1 LQILKKIT
9 SFAIQNTSEYC
20 ILKFKV
26 FIGQFK
32 MHTSL
37 STHDV
42 EALLQTSD
50 PDLSWTWSFIL
61 TATQVPHHIQIKD
74 DVFLLLVPAEHRSL
88 ALQQITDYFLENQDW
103 PHKPHNPDLEN
114 NRIQPPTLLF
124 VGALILFYSITGSWK
139 SNSIWFQQGA
149 GNSQAILEHHEWYRL
164 ITALTLHADVIH
176 LLNNC
181 ILGGFLLHF
190 FFLLTGTGL
199 GLFALLITATIGNC
213 INVVVH
219 GPGHN
224 FVGFSTAVFGVI
236 GMLSMLSYKDRSR
249 TIDSHV
255 LLPLMA
261 GVALLAMLGSEGERT
276 DLGAHFFGLLCGLLM
291 GKILC
296 LPLIKKLQDSLFLQI
311 VLFCVSLFIFSAS
324 WILAMQI

>member
-1 LQILKKIT
+1 
-9 SFAIQNTSEYC
+9 
-20 ILKFKV
+20 
-26 FIGQFK
+26 
-32 MHTSL
+32 MHTRQH
-37 STHDV
+37 TPA
-42 EALLQTSD
+42 EALLQTAD
-50 PDLSWTWSFIL
+50 PELSWTWSFIL
-61 TATQVPHHIQIKD
+61 TATQTPHHIQIKD
-74 DVFLLLVPAEHRSL
+74 GVFYLLVPEELRSL
-88 ALQQITDYFLENQDW
+88 ALQEITDYFSENQDW
-103 PHKPHNPDLEN
+103 PRKLHNPALEN
-114 NRIQPPTLLF
+114 NRIQPPTLLL

-139 SNSIWFQQGA
+139 NNSIWFQQGA
-149 GNSQAILEHHEWYRL
+149 GNSLAILEHYQWYRL

-199 GLFALLITATIGNC
+199 GLFTLLISATIGNC
-213 INVVVH
+213 INALVH

-224 FVGFSTAVFGVI
+224 FVGFSTAVFAVI

-255 LLPLMA
+255 LIPLMA

-291 GKILC
+291 GGILC
-296 LPLIKKLQDSLFLQI
+296 LPLTKKLRNSLFLQI
-311 VLFCVSLFIFSAS
+311 VLFCISLFIFTAS
-324 WILAMQI
+324 WMLALRI

>member
-1 LQILKKIT
+1 MNSGQHTHAAEIILKT
-9 SFAIQNTSEYC
+9 A
-20 ILKFKV
+20 
-26 FIGQFK
+26 
-32 MHTSL
+32 
-37 STHDV
+37 
-42 EALLQTSD
+42 D

-61 TATQVPHHIQIKD
+61 TATQVPHHIQIHD
-74 DVFLLLVPAEHRSL
+74 DAFHLLVPAEHRSL

-103 PHKPHNPDLEN
+103 PPKPHNTDLGN

-139 SNSIWFQQGA
+139 NDSIWFQMGA
-149 GNSQAILEHHEWYRL
+149 GNSQAILEHNEWYRL

-199 GLFALLITATIGNC
+199 GLFALLVTATTGNC
-213 INVVVH
+213 INVLVH

-224 FVGFSTAVFGVI
+224 FVGFSTAVFAVI

-255 LLPLMA
+255 LVPLMA
-261 GVALLAMLGSEGERT
+261 GVALLAMLGSEGART

-291 GKILC
+291 GTILC
-296 LPLIKKLQDSLFLQI
+296 LPLIKKLQKSLFLQI
-311 VLFCVSLFIFSAS
+311 VLFCISLFIFAAS
-324 WILAMQI
+324 WGLAIRI